1 VSGGHNNKIM
11 FGWGKIE
18 GGEEIILI
26 LVWFLFGGDEIL
38 TRFWLLS
45 YIGEFGW
52 ERRRVYKILNALTKI
67 SLL

>member
-26 LVWFLFGGDEIL
+26 LVWFLFGGEEIL
-38 TRFWLLS
+38 TWM
-45 YIGEFGW
+45 GE
-52 ERRRVYKILNALTKI
+52 KA
-67 SLL
+67 SL